1 MQAIL
6 EGFVWSHNSTC
17 ISLPNELISGQRVF
31 SSFSLNA
38 NQSHDF
44 KNWNFWV
51 VTLHFCIKLLSFL
64 AFYLPICFSFF
75 FVCLFVCLFFSET
88 NLQTYCYADNNS
100 TVDHLDNQFLKYNQ
114 RHNEKLSKEAQQ
126 SKV

>member
-1 MQAIL
+1 M
-6 EGFVWSHNSTC
+6 F
-17 ISLPNELISGQRVF
+17 
-31 SSFSLNA
+31 FSLLFT
-38 NQSHDF
+38 DLF
-44 KNWNFWV
+44 F
-51 VTLHFCIKLLSFL
+51 
-64 AFYLPICFSFF
+64 FF
-75 FVCLFVCLFFSET
+75 FVCLFGWLFFPET